1 MLFYK
6 GGRGILL
13 IKAKNAKAYKKTRI
27 LYAAPFWGSGAKSYM
42 WYPISR
48 FVLVRNLRSYFYQA
62 LIRTW
67 IPFLWKFNEFLRQKT
82 CIPWQQDIVATP
94 DCHIYDIKD
103 WQAFETIRCLE
114 SDERRGIV
122 DFSVLEIGKRADVCH
137 VFALYEKAMCNIH
150 PLWSQSSTPTC
161 LLMLRHRPEFRRN
174 LPTRELQSNS
184 CRPWALSHSWFH
196 YVNPWDMLL
205 LTFL

>member
-94 DCHIYDIKD
+94 TCHILIY
-103 WQAFETIRCLE
+103 QGFAGIRDNPL
-114 SDERRGIV
+114 SR
-122 DFSVLEIGKRADVCH
+122 
-137 VFALYEKAMCNIH
+137 IH
-150 PLWSQSSTPTC
+150 PLWRMMESRFLYGWAKEILLKSCGSSIVWLSEPSDG
-161 LLMLRHRPEFRRN
+161 
-174 LPTRELQSNS
+174 LQ
-184 CRPWALSHSWFH
+184 L
-196 YVNPWDMLL
+196 YD
-205 LTFL
+205 